1 MLSCKHDF
9 ILKRSLNILIRKM
22 SVLLSFLTQAQRR
35 TAAKS
40 VTNPSSVGVLN
51 GDCSKL
57 KENDDKE
64 EKGSLS

>member
-1 MLSCKHDF
+1 
-9 ILKRSLNILIRKM
+9 M

-40 VTNPSSVGVLN
+40 VTSPSSDGVLN
-51 GDCSKL
+51 GDCPRL
-57 KENDDKE
+57 KENNEKE